1 MIPTSF
7 KNKLQIGTY
16 LVFLFAIPVTF
27 AGSINPIKTKEKTEK
42 FFKSQFE
49 NVLGTSFEMKIKASS
64 NKQAANAEK
73 IALNEINR
81 LSKIV
86 SAYDKNS
93 EFSLWMQTQNRP
105 IKASKE
111 LIEVLS
117 LFDSW
122 KSKTNGALNPAAEVV
137 SQIWKTAEKN
147 QLLPSEESIQTAIAT
162 VNQKHWSID
171 YTNSTITHL
180 TNAPLMLNTFV
191 KSYIIDHATKKVIQE
206 TGIEN
211 VVMNIGGDILVAGN
225 QNETIEIANPKA
237 SAINDAAI
245 DIVRIQNQFIATSGN
260 YKRGNLIGNQWFSHI
275 VDPRTGIP
283 AENNISATVVANNA
297 TDAGAL
303 ATAFNVLSVT
313 ECIEL
318 AQQFPDAAYLLIT
331 KEGERIQSTNWNS
344 IEIAKENLAVANNL
358 VVKNDQWD
366 PAYELTVNLE
376 LAQIQG
382 GARRPFVA
390 IWVENKDKASVR
402 TLTVWY
408 NKPRWLHDLRA
419 WYSANY
425 SKFNA
430 ETQSINSVASATRSA
445 GKYAIKWDG
454 KTDDGEYVKNG
465 SYIINIEVARE
476 HGSYQLITQE
486 IKVNNKAN
494 KIELASNT
502 EVASASL
509 EIKKK

>member
-1 MIPTSF
+1 MTATSF
-7 KNKLQIGTY
+7 KNKMRITSCLF
-16 LVFLFAIPVTF
+16 LLFAIHSTL
-27 AGSINPIKTKEKTEK
+27 AIGKNPLKTKVKNEKV
-42 FFKSQFE
+42 FKSQFE
-49 NVLGTSFEMKIKASS
+49 NVLGTSFEMKVKTSAT
-64 NKQAANAEK
+64 KQAANAEK
-73 IALNEINR
+73 IALKEINR

-93 EFSLWMQTQNRP
+93 EFSLWMQTQNTAV
-105 IKASKE
+105 KASKE

-122 KSKTNGALNPAAEVV
+122 KTKTKGALNPAAEVV
-137 SQIWKTAEKN
+137 SQVWKTAEKN
-147 QLLPSEESIQTAIAT
+147 QVLPSQESIQSAIAT
-162 VNQKHWSID
+162 ANQKHWSID
-171 YTNSTITHL
+171 YTNGTVTHL

-191 KSYIIDHATKKVIQE
+191 KSYIIDRATKKVIAE
-206 TGIEN
+206 TGIKG
-211 VVMNIGGDILVAGN
+211 VVMNIGGDILVSG
-225 QNETIEIANPKA
+225 QNETIEIADPKA

-245 DIVRIQNQFIATSGN
+245 DFIRVQDKFIATSGN

-275 VDPRTGIP
+275 VDPRTGAP
-283 AENNISATVVANNA
+283 AESSISATVVANNA

-303 ATAFNVLSVT
+303 ATAFNVLTVAESL
-313 ECIEL
+313 EL
-318 AQQFPDAAYLLIT
+318 AKQFPDAAYLIIT
-331 KEGERIQSTNWNS
+331 KDGERVQSNNWTS
-344 IEIAKENLAVANNL
+344 IEIAKENKAVANNSIA
-358 VVKNDQWD
+358 KNDQWD

-376 LAQIQG
+376 LAKIQG

-390 IWVENKDKASVR
+390 IWVENKDKVSVR

-425 SKFNA
+425 SKFNT
-430 ETQSINSVASATRSA
+430 ETQSMNSVASATRSA

-454 KTDDGEYVKNG
+454 KTDEGDYVKQG
-465 SYIINIEVARE
+465 TYTIKIEVARE
-476 HGSYQLITQE
+476 HGSYQLISQD
-486 IKVNNKAN
+486 IKVNNKAS
-494 KIELASNT
+494 KMGLESNT

>member
-7 KNKLQIGTY
+7 KNKMRICTIAI
-16 LVFLFAIPVTF
+16 FLFSISATF
-27 AGSINPIKTKEKTEK
+27 ANSTNPTKNKVKTEK
-42 FFKSQFE
+42 VFRSQFE
-49 NVLGTSFEMKIKASS
+49 NVLGTSFEMKVKTSS
-64 NKQAANAEK
+64 NKQAVNAEK
-73 IALNEINR
+73 VALNEINR

-93 EFSLWMQTQNRP
+93 EFSLWMQTQNTP

-137 SQIWKTAEKN
+137 CQVWKTAEKN
-147 QLLPSEESIQTAIAT
+147 QVLPSNENIQSAIAAA
-162 VNQKHWSID
+162 NQKHWSID
-171 YTNSTITHL
+171 YTNGTVTHL

-191 KSYIIDHATKKVIQE
+191 KSYIMDHATKKVIAE
-206 TGIEN
+206 TGLES
-211 VVMNIGGDILVAGN
+211 VVMNIGGDILVTGN
-225 QNETIEIANPKA
+225 QNETIEIADPKA

-245 DIVRIQNQFIATSGN
+245 DYIRIQDKFIATSGN

-275 VDPRTGIP
+275 VDPRTGFP

-303 ATAFNVLSVT
+303 ATAFNVLTVA

-318 AQQFPDAAYLLIT
+318 AKQFPDVAYLIIT
-331 KEGERIQSTNWNS
+331 KEGNKIQSTNWTS
-344 IEIAKENLAVANNL
+344 IEIPKENRAIANNF
-358 VVKNDQWD
+358 VTKNDQWD

-390 IWVENKDKASVR
+390 IWVENKDKTPVR

-419 WYSANY
+419 WYNANY
-425 SKFNA
+425 SKFNT
-430 ETQSINSVASATRSA
+430 ENQTINSVASATRSA

-454 KTDDGEYVKNG
+454 KSDDGEFVKNG
-465 SYIINIEVARE
+465 SYIVNIEVARE

-486 IKVNNKAN
+486 IKVNNKAS